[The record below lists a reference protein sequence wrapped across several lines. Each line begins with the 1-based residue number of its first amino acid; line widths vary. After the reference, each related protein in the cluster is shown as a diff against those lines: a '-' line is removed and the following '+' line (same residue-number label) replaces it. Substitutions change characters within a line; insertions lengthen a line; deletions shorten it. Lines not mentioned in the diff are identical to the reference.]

1 MKSSEQNTLKPKFC
15 PHCAGRL
22 ASQMINEKERLVC
35 QECGFIFYLN
45 PKVAAGVLIEDAGR
59 VVLVQRGIEP
69 HFGSW
74 TLPAGF
80 AEYGETIEETA
91 IRECREETGLEIE
104 LDRLLGVYSVNSDF
118 YGHLILVLYSAHI
131 VGGEMVAG
139 DDASEAGFF
148 APDELPRDLA
158 FQAHRQALRDWR
170 KTLEDH

>member
-1 MKSSEQNTLKPKFC
+1 MKSSEQYTLKPKFC

-22 ASQMINEKERLVC
+22 APQMIDEKERLVC

-59 VVLVQRGIEP
+59 VLLVRRGIEP

-104 LDRLLGVYSVNSDF
+104 LDRLLGVHSVNSEF

-131 VGGEMVAG
+131 VGGDMVAG

-148 APDELPRDLA
+148 APDEPPRDLA
-158 FQAHRQALRDWR
+158 FQAHRQALRDWW
-170 KTLEDH
+170 TNQT